1 MPNFEIQ
8 GLTKE
13 EVNRSFR
20 EIAKSVNALSG
31 EGGAPD
37 FKGRRLRNVGEPKE
51 MSDAIRK
58 TEHQD
63 HEQRIGKLE
72 TVVAQ
77 SSRSGVRK
85 SQVVD
90 ILDLSQTISATPTQ
104 AEVLAIQNKLNEL
117 LRCLR
122 GDF

>member
-8 GLTKE
+8 ALTKE
-13 EVNRSFR
+13 EVNRSMR
-20 EIAKSVNALSG
+20 EVAKAVNALSG
-31 EGGAPD
+31 EGGSPD

-51 MSDAIRK
+51 PSDAIRR

-72 TVVAQ
+72 KVVAQ
-77 SSRSGVRK
+77 SAQAGVRK
-85 SQVVD
+85 SQ
-90 ILDLSQTISATPTQ
+90 ILDVMDLTQSVSSTPTQ